1 MNTTAGNRN
10 TDSMKLSYEEWSKQ
24 QQEYNNPT
32 FDNATYT
39 GLGGQSSD
47 NLVSKDGSGTKEQ
60 GTFIRHFC
68 EWMFISMVHGE
79 QNKNIFTNVHH
90 MYMYIW
96 KIK

>member
-1 MNTTAGNRN
+1 MNTNAGNRN

-39 GLGGQSSD
+39 GLGGQSSNPYTGLGSQSSD

-68 EWMFISMVHGE
+68 E
-79 QNKNIFTNVHH
+79 
-90 MYMYIW
+90 
-96 KIK
+96 